1 MKRLQEK
8 EKYGTLTICSSDSD
22 MLAYNVVGIWY
33 LFLLSLIHTKKHRSS
48 QKQTMMPSLIVLIM
62 IQSIPWTGVDVPL
75 FLPNYPGLILSSLE
89 CWLFWPR
96 PDCHNKFRGPCDL
109 RFRCHWG
116 NHCLE
121 NTDLTKLK
129 RNQGMSLTPGSS
141 FSFILGK
148 VELSGQ
154 DWEDWNM
161 VTAKRPLSSKS
172 WSMQVV
178 GLSGLHCRHV

>member
-1 MKRLQEK
+1 M
-8 EKYGTLTICSSDSD
+8 TICCSDSG

-33 LFLLSLIHTKKHRSS
+33 LFLLSLIHTKKHRSP
-48 QKQTMMPSLIVLIM
+48 QKQTMMPSLIVFIM
-62 IQSIPWTGVDVPL
+62 IKSMPWAGVGVPL
-75 FLPNYPGLILSSLE
+75 FQPNYPGLILSSLE

-121 NTDLTKLK
+121 NTDLTKLR

-154 DWEDWNM
+154 HWEDWNM
-161 VTAKRPLSSKS
+161 VTAKRPISSKS
-172 WSMQVV
+172 WNMQAV